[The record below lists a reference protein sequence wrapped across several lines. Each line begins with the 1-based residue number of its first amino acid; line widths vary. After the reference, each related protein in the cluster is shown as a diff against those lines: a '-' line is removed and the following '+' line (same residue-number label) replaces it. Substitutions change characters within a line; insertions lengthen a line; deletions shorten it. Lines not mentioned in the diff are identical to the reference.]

1 MISIDFETRSAT
13 DLLTAGVYNYA
24 SCPTTEVIC
33 MAYAEMGGEPAL
45 WTPGMP
51 VPGHFEV
58 FHNVK
63 AFYAWNASFER
74 LIYDYIMVPDH
85 GFPPISFESWRC
97 TAFMSRC
104 NNLPNALENAARCL
118 RVNQQK
124 DARGKELIKLLS
136 VPMADGTFCKDPEL
150 LQEMYEYCKQDV
162 RTEQAV
168 YRQLR
173 QPTDAEWQD
182 YYVNERINDRGVQ
195 VDIPLCQAAQAY
207 AEEEVADLIAA
218 IESLTDGAVTKAR
231 GENLKAWV
239 VERLTPE
246 QRKLL
251 VKYRKGEEMLSLDK
265 YNRSRLLALEDM
277 DPIVREVVECSDFAQ
292 KSSVGKFKAMQ
303 LLADPEDQRLRGA
316 FLANGASASGR
327 YSSRG
332 AQVHNFPRDG
342 MKNPEEV
349 RADLIDQILPEDITD
364 YFQYPIMTILSRM
377 LRPALIPAQGKA
389 FIAADWSAIE
399 GRIAPWLCDNVY
411 GEKKVQLYRDDQPIY
426 ELAASTIYRVPVAD
440 VSKDQRQVGKVA
452 ELSLQYGGGEN
463 AFLGMAR
470 GYGVVVSLPEARR
483 IKETWRAAN
492 PWAQHIWND
501 IERAAMLAVNR
512 PGQRFKAGR
521 LSYFAVENI
530 LCGGVTLFCELPD
543 QRLLTYPDCRV
554 EHVETPW
561 GETRPALTCLRAA
574 FVPKAGEK
582 EWPRSSLWGGLLFE
596 NAVQGTAASVLRE
609 ALRELDRGAPART
622 GDVVLHVHDEIVME
636 APTALADGYVAGLA
650 NAMNHTPDWAPGLPL
665 KAEVKVLERFGK

>member
-1 MISIDFETRSAT
+1 VISIDFETRSAT

-24 SCPTTEVIC
+24 TYPTTEVIC
-33 MAYAEMGGEPAL
+33 MAYSVDGAEPEL
-45 WTPGMP
+45 W
-51 VPGHFEV
+51 VPGGKFDLR
-58 FHNVK
+58 
-63 AFYAWNASFER
+63 AFLDPRNQLFAWNASFER

-85 GFPPISFESWRC
+85 GFPPIALNQWRC
-97 TAFMSRC
+97 TAYMSRC
-104 NNLPNALENAARCL
+104 NNLPNKLGNAARCL

-124 DARGKELIKLLS
+124 DTRGAELIKLLC
-136 VPMADGTFCKDPEL
+136 VPMADGSFCKDPDL

-173 QPTDAEWQD
+173 QPTEQEWQD
-182 YYVNERINDRGVQ
+182 YYVNERINDRGVR

-303 LLADPEDQRLRGA
+303 LIADPEDQRLRGA

-327 YSSRG
+327 YSARG

-377 LRPALIPAQGKA
+377 LRPALIPAQGKV

-470 GYGVVVSLPEARR
+470 GYGVVVSLPEAKR
-483 IKETWRAAN
+483 IKDTWRQAN

-609 ALRELDRGAPART
+609 ALRELDRFPFSAG
-622 GDVVLHVHDEIVME
+622 VVLHVHDEIVVE
-636 APTALADGYVAGLA
+636 TLADNSDQAIVLLDHT
-650 NAMNHTPDWAPGLPL
+650 MNHTPDWAPGLPL

>member
-1 MISIDFETRSAT
+1 MISIDFETRSQT

-24 SCPTTEVIC
+24 LCPTTDVIC
-33 MAYAEMGGEPAL
+33 MAYSGDGDDAPVHL
-45 WTPGMP
+45 WIPGDP
-51 VPGHFEV
+51 VPDVFNFPFERT
-58 FHNVK
+58 
-63 AFYAWNASFER
+63 AWNATFER
-74 LIYDYIMVPDH
+74 LIYQHIMVPRY
-85 GFPPISFESWRC
+85 GFPPVTLETWRC
-97 TAFMSRC
+97 TAYMSRC

-118 RVNQQK
+118 NVAQQK
-124 DARGKELIKLLS
+124 GARGKELIKLLS
-136 VPMADGTFCKDPEL
+136 VPMADGSFCTDPDL
-150 LQEMYEYCKQDV
+150 LQEMYEYCRQDV

-168 YRQLR
+168 YAQLR
-173 QPTDAEWQD
+173 QPTETEWQD
-182 YYVNERINDRGVQ
+182 YFVNERINDRGVK
-195 VDIPLCQAAQAY
+195 VDIPLCAAAQAY
-207 AEEEVADLIAA
+207 AAEEEADLIDRIA
-218 IESLTDGAVTKAR
+218 ELTDGVVTKAR

-246 QRKLL
+246 QTDLL
-251 VKYRKGEEMLSLDK
+251 VKYRNGEKMLSLDK
-265 YNRSRLLALEDM
+265 YNRSRLLALEDL
-277 DPIVREVVECSDFAQ
+277 DLVTREVVECSDFAQ

-303 LLADPEDQRLRGA
+303 LIADMDDDRLRGA

-342 MKNPEEV
+342 LDDPMAA
-349 RADLIDQILPEDITD
+349 RADLLDNIMPEDITD
-364 YFQYPIMTILSRM
+364 YFELPIMTILSRM
-377 LRPALIPAQGKA
+377 LRPALIPAAGKV

-426 ELAASTIYRVPVAD
+426 ELAASTIYRVAPD
-440 VSKDQRQVGKVA
+440 KVSKEQRQVGKVA

-470 GYGVVVSLPEARR
+470 GYGVVVSLSEAKR

-501 IERAAMLAVNR
+501 IERAAMLAVGR

-521 LSYFAVENI
+521 LSYFAVKDI

-543 QRLLTYPDCRV
+543 GRLLTYPDCRV
-554 EHVETPW
+554 EYVETPW
-561 GETRPALTCLRAA
+561 GESRPALTYLRAA

-596 NAVQGTAASVLRE
+596 NAVQGTAASVLRA
-609 ALRELDRGAPART
+609 ALRELDDNGT
-622 GDVVLHVHDEIVME
+622 EVVLHVHDEIVLE
-636 APTALADGYVAGLA
+636 APDWGVGADVMWLGDI
-650 NAMNHTPDWAPGLPL
+650 MNQTPEWAPGLPL